1 MSNGFSWFIVI
12 GTFGSL
18 LAFFLILYMNRSTR
32 NPGKTTGHNYDGIEE
47 YDNPLPAWWF
57 WGFVISILFGI
68 GYLLYYPGLGNFAG
82 LGGWSQVGA
91 LTESQDV
98 ADERYGPLFAQ
109 YSSIAVDALAADPAA
124 MRMGRRLF
132 ATNCAVCHGTAG
144 TGGDGFPNLTDND
157 WHWGSSADEIKTTIL
172 QGRQAMMPAWG
183 PALQDQGVTEVA
195 EYVEQ
200 LAGRDVDPAIAAAG
214 KTRYDMFCVAC
225 HGPEGGGQPMLGAPA
240 LNNESWLYGNSRLR
254 IEDIIRNGRNGQM
267 PAFAERLGQDK
278 VHILAAYVR
287 SLRSE

>member
-1 MSNGFSWFIVI
+1 MSNGFSWFVVI

-91 LTESQDV
+91 LTESQEE
-98 ADERYGPLFAQ
+98 ADMLYGQQFAQ
-109 YSSIAVDALAADPAA
+109 YSAIPIDELATDVSA

-144 TGGDGFPNLTDND
+144 TGTDGFPNLTDAE
-157 WHWGSSADEIKTTIL
+157 WHWGGSAEQIETSIL

-183 PALQDQGVTEVA
+183 EVLLEEGVTEVA

-200 LAGRDVDPAIAAAG
+200 LAGRNVDPTLAAAG
-214 KTRYDMFCVAC
+214 QVRFATYCAAC
-225 HGPEGGGQPMLGAPA
+225 HGADGSGQPMLGAPA
-240 LNNESWLYGNSRLR
+240 LNNEHWLYGNSRLR
-254 IEDIIRNGRNGQM
+254 IEDIIHKGRNGQM
-267 PAFAERLGQDK
+267 PAFAERLGEDK
-278 VHILAAYVR
+278 VHLLAAYVR
-287 SLRSE
+287 SLEAE

>member
-1 MSNGFSWFIVI
+1 MSSLSSGFIII

-18 LAFFLILYMNRSTR
+18 LAFFLILYLNRSTR
-32 NPGKTTGHNYDGIEE
+32 NPGRTTGHNYDGIEE

-57 WGFVISILFGI
+57 WGFVITIVFGI

-82 LGGWSQVGA
+82 LGGWSQTGA
-91 LTESQDV
+91 LEASQEA

-109 YSSIAVDALAADPAA
+109 YLDVPVDELVNDVAA
-124 MRMGRRLF
+124 MRMGGRLF
-132 ATNCAVCHGTAG
+132 ANNCAVCHGAAG
-144 TGGDGFPNLTDND
+144 TGSEGFPNLTDAE
-157 WHWGSSADEIKTTIL
+157 WHWGGSAEQIKTTIM

-200 LAGRDVDPAIAAAG
+200 LAGREVDAALAAAG
-214 KTRYDMFCVAC
+214 QERYTLFCAAC
-225 HGPEGGGQPMLGAPA
+225 HGPDGSGQPMLGAPG
-240 LNNESWLYGNSRLR
+240 LNNEHWLYGNSRLR
-254 IEDIIRNGRNGQM
+254 IEDIIRHGRNGQM
-267 PAFAERLGQDK
+267 PAFAERLGEDK

-287 SLRSE
+287 SLSTR

>member
-1 MSNGFSWFIVI
+1 MSSLSSGFIII

-18 LAFFLILYMNRSTR
+18 LAFFLILYLNRSTR

-57 WGFVISILFGI
+57 WGFIITIVFGI

-82 LGGWSQVGA
+82 FGGWTQAGA
-91 LTESQDV
+91 LEASQEA

-109 YSSIAVDALAADPAA
+109 YLDVPVDELVNDVAA
-124 MRMGRRLF
+124 MRMGGRLF
-132 ATNCAVCHGTAG
+132 ANNCAVCHGAAG
-144 TGGDGFPNLTDND
+144 TGSEGFPNLTDAE
-157 WHWGSSADEIKTTIL
+157 WHWGGSAEQIKTTIM

-200 LAGRDVDPAIAAAG
+200 LAGREVDATLAAAG
-214 KTRYDMFCVAC
+214 QERYAMFCAAC
-225 HGPEGGGQPMLGAPA
+225 HGPDGSGQPMLGAPG
-240 LNNESWLYGNSRLR
+240 LNNEHWLYGNSRLR
-254 IEDIIRNGRNGQM
+254 IEDIIRHGRNGQM
-267 PAFAERLGQDK
+267 PAFAERLGEDK

-287 SLRSE
+287 SLSTQ

>member
-1 MSNGFSWFIVI
+1 MSSLSSGFIII

-18 LAFFLILYMNRSTR
+18 LAFFLILYLNRSTR
-32 NPGKTTGHNYDGIEE
+32 NPGRTTGHNYDGIEE

-57 WGFVISILFGI
+57 WGFIITIVFGI

-91 LTESQDV
+91 LEASQDA
-98 ADERYGPLFAQ
+98 ADERYGPQFAQ
-109 YSSIAVDALAADPAA
+109 YLNVPVDELMHDVAA
-124 MRMGRRLF
+124 MRMGGRLF
-132 ATNCAVCHGTAG
+132 ANNCAVCHGAAG
-144 TGGDGFPNLTDND
+144 TGSDGFPNLTDAE
-157 WHWGSSADEIKTTIL
+157 WHWGGSAEQIKTTIM

-200 LAGRDVDPAIAAAG
+200 LAGREVDAALAAAG
-214 KTRYDMFCVAC
+214 QERYTMFCAAC
-225 HGPEGGGQPMLGAPA
+225 HGPDGSGQPMLGAPG
-240 LNNESWLYGNSRLR
+240 LNNEHWLYGNSRLR
-254 IEDIIRNGRNGQM
+254 IEDIIRHGRNGQM
-267 PAFAERLGQDK
+267 PAFAERLGEDK

-287 SLRSE
+287 SLSAQ

>member
-1 MSNGFSWFIVI
+1 MSNGFSWFVVI

-68 GYLLYYPGLGNFAG
+68 AYLLYYPGLGNFAG
-82 LGGWSQVGA
+82 LGGWSTASA
-91 LTESQDV
+91 LTQAQEE

-109 YSSIAVDALAADPAA
+109 YAAVPVDELANDTVA

-132 ATNCAVCHGTAG
+132 ATNCAVCHGAAG
-144 TGGDGFPNLTDND
+144 TGSDGFPNLTDND

-200 LAGRDVDPAIAAAG
+200 LAGREVDAAIAAAG

-267 PAFAERLGQDK
+267 PAFAQRLGEDK

>member
-109 YSSIAVDALAADPAA
+109 YSSIPVDDLATDPAA

-195 EYVEQ
+195 EYVEP

-214 KTRYDMFCVAC
+214 KTR
-225 HGPEGGGQPMLGAPA
+225 
-240 LNNESWLYGNSRLR
+240 
-254 IEDIIRNGRNGQM
+254 
-267 PAFAERLGQDK
+267 
-278 VHILAAYVR
+278 
-287 SLRSE
+287 

>member
-91 LTESQDV
+91 LTESQDE

-109 YSSIAVDALAADPAA
+109 YSSIAVDELATDPAA

-144 TGGDGFPNLTDND
+144 TGSDGFPNLTDND

>member
-1 MSNGFSWFIVI
+1 MSSLSSGFIII

-18 LAFFLILYMNRSTR
+18 LAFFLILYLNRSTR
-32 NPGKTTGHNYDGIEE
+32 NPGRTTGHNYDGIEE

-57 WGFVISILFGI
+57 WGFIITIVFGI

-82 LGGWSQVGA
+82 FGGWSQVGA
-91 LTESQDV
+91 LEASQDA
-98 ADERYGPLFAQ
+98 ADERYGPQFAQ
-109 YSSIAVDALAADPAA
+109 YLGVPVDELMHDVTA

-132 ATNCAVCHGTAG
+132 ATNCAVCHGAAG
-144 TGGDGFPNLTDND
+144 TGSDGFPNLTDAE
-157 WHWGSSADEIKTTIL
+157 WHWGGSAEQIKTTIM

-200 LAGRDVDPAIAAAG
+200 LAGREVDAALAAAG
-214 KTRYDMFCVAC
+214 QERYTMFCAAC
-225 HGPEGGGQPMLGAPA
+225 HGPDGSGQPMLGAPG
-240 LNNESWLYGNSRLR
+240 LNNEHWLYGNSRLR
-254 IEDIIRNGRNGQM
+254 IEDIIRHGRNGQM
-267 PAFAERLGQDK
+267 PAFAERLGEDK

-287 SLRSE
+287 SLSAQ

>member
-32 NPGKTTGHNYDGIEE
+32 NPGKTTGHSYDGIEE

-82 LGGWSQVGA
+82 LGGWSQVSA
-91 LTESQDV
+91 LTASQDQ

-109 YSSIAVDALAADPAA
+109 YSAIPVDDLATDPAA

-144 TGGDGFPNLTDND
+144 TGSDGFPNLTDKD
-157 WHWGSSADEIKTTIL
+157 WHWGGSADEIKTTIL

-183 PALQDQGVTEVA
+183 PALQEQGVTEVA

-200 LAGRDVDPAIAAAG
+200 LAGREVNPTVAAAG
-214 KTRYDMFCVAC
+214 KARYDMFCVAC

-240 LNNESWLYGNSRLR
+240 LNNEAWLYGNSRLR
-254 IEDIIRNGRNGQM
+254 IEDIIRHGRNGQM
-267 PAFAERLGQDK
+267 PAFAERLGADK

-287 SLRSE
+287 SLRLE

>member
-1 MSNGFSWFIVI
+1 MSNGFSWFVII

-57 WGFVISILFGI
+57 WGFVLSMLFGI
-68 GYLLYYPGLGNFAG
+68 GYLLYFPGLGNFAG
-82 LGGWSQVGA
+82 LGGWSQVSA
-91 LTESQDV
+91 LTESQDD

-109 YSSIAVDALAADPAA
+109 YAAIPVDELATDQAA
-124 MRMGRRLF
+124 MRMGGRLF
-132 ATNCAVCHGTAG
+132 ATNCAVCHGAAG
-144 TGGDGFPNLTDND
+144 TGSEGFPNLTDAE
-157 WHWGSSADEIKTTIL
+157 WHWGGSAEQIKTTL
-172 QGRQAMMPAWG
+172 LNGRQAMMPAWG
-183 PALQDQGVTEVA
+183 EVLQEQGITEVA

-200 LAGRDVDPAIAAAG
+200 LAGRDVDATIAAAG
-214 KTRYDMFCVAC
+214 QARYGMYCAAC

-240 LNNESWLYGNSRLR
+240 LNNETWLYGNSRLR
-254 IEDIIRNGRNGQM
+254 IEDILRHGRNGQM
-267 PAFAERLGQDK
+267 PAFAERLGEDK

-287 SLRSE
+287 SLSAE

>member
-1 MSNGFSWFIVI
+1 MSSLSSGFIIF
-12 GTFGSL
+12 GTLGSL
-18 LAFFLILYMNRSTR
+18 LAFFLILYLNRSTR

-57 WGFVISILFGI
+57 WGFIITIVFGI

-82 LGGWSQVGA
+82 LGGWTQAGA
-91 LTESQDV
+91 LEASQEA

-109 YSSIAVDALAADPAA
+109 YLSVPVDELVIDVAA
-124 MRMGRRLF
+124 MRMGGRLF
-132 ATNCAVCHGTAG
+132 ANNCAVCHGAAG
-144 TGGDGFPNLTDND
+144 TGSEGFPNLTDGD
-157 WHWGSSADEIKTTIL
+157 WHWGGSAEQIKTTIM

-200 LAGRDVDPAIAAAG
+200 LAGREVDAALATAG
-214 KTRYDMFCVAC
+214 QERYTLFCAAC
-225 HGPEGGGQPMLGAPA
+225 HMPDGSGQPMLGAPA

-254 IEDIIRNGRNGQM
+254 IEDIIRHGRNGQM
-267 PAFAERLGQDK
+267 PAFAERLGEDK

-287 SLRSE
+287 SLSTQ

>member
-109 YSSIAVDALAADPAA
+109 YSAIPVDDLATDPAA

>member
-1 MSNGFSWFIVI
+1 MSNGFNWFIII

-18 LAFFLILYMNRSTR
+18 LAFFLILYLNRSTR

-57 WGFVISILFGI
+57 WGFVLSIVFGI
-68 GYLLYYPGLGNFAG
+68 GYLLYYPGLGNFEG
-82 LGGWSQVGA
+82 LGGWSQVNA
-91 LTESQDV
+91 LTASQDE
-98 ADERYGPLFAQ
+98 ADARYGPLFAQ
-109 YSSIAVDALAADPAA
+109 YAGIEVDELANDPVA

-132 ATNCAVCHGTAG
+132 ATNCSACHGSAG
-144 TGGDGFPNLTDND
+144 TGSEGFPNLTDND
-157 WHWGSSADEIKTTIL
+157 WHWGSSAQDIKTTIL
-172 QGRQAMMPAWG
+172 NGRQAMMPAWG

-200 LAGRDVDPAIAAAG
+200 LAGREVDAAIAAAG
-214 KTRYDMFCVAC
+214 KTRYDLFCVAC

-240 LNNESWLYGNSRLR
+240 LNNETWLYGNSRLR

-267 PAFAERLGQDK
+267 PAFAERLGADK

-287 SLRSE
+287 SLRAE

>member
-109 YSSIAVDALAADPAA
+109 YSAIAVDDLATDPAA

-144 TGGDGFPNLTDND
+144 TGSDGFPNLTDND

>member
-1 MSNGFSWFIVI
+1 MSSLSSGFIII

-18 LAFFLILYMNRSTR
+18 LAFFLILYLNRSTR

-57 WGFVISILFGI
+57 WGFIITIVFGI

-82 LGGWSQVGA
+82 FGGWTQTGA
-91 LTESQDV
+91 LEASQEA

-109 YSSIAVDALAADPAA
+109 YLDVPVDELVNDVAA
-124 MRMGRRLF
+124 MRMGGRLF
-132 ATNCAVCHGTAG
+132 ANNCAVCHGAAG
-144 TGGDGFPNLTDND
+144 TGSEGFPNLTDSD
-157 WHWGSSADEIKTTIL
+157 WHWGGSAEQIKTTIM

-200 LAGRDVDPAIAAAG
+200 LAGREVDAALAAAG
-214 KTRYDMFCVAC
+214 QERYTMFCAAC
-225 HGPEGGGQPMLGAPA
+225 HGPDGSGQPMLGAPG
-240 LNNESWLYGNSRLR
+240 LNNEHWLYGNSRLR
-254 IEDIIRNGRNGQM
+254 IEDIIRHGRNGQM
-267 PAFAERLGQDK
+267 PAFAERLGEDK

-287 SLRSE
+287 SLSTQ

>member
-1 MSNGFSWFIVI
+1 MSSLSSGFIII

-18 LAFFLILYMNRSTR
+18 LAFFLILYLNRSTR

-57 WGFVISILFGI
+57 WGFIITIVFGI

-82 LGGWSQVGA
+82 FGGWTQAGA
-91 LTESQDV
+91 LEASQEA

-109 YSSIAVDALAADPAA
+109 YLDVPVDELVNDVAA
-124 MRMGRRLF
+124 MRMGGRLF
-132 ATNCAVCHGTAG
+132 ANNCAVCHGAAG
-144 TGGDGFPNLTDND
+144 TGSEGFPNLTDAE
-157 WHWGSSADEIKTTIL
+157 WHWGGSAEQIKTTIM

-200 LAGRDVDPAIAAAG
+200 LAGREVDATLAAAG
-214 KTRYDMFCVAC
+214 QERYTMFCAAC
-225 HGPEGGGQPMLGAPA
+225 HGPDGSGQPMLGAPG
-240 LNNESWLYGNSRLR
+240 LNNEHWLYGNSRLR
-254 IEDIIRNGRNGQM
+254 IEDIIRHGRNGQM
-267 PAFAERLGQDK
+267 PAFAERLGEDK

-287 SLRSE
+287 SLSTQ

>member
-1 MSNGFSWFIVI
+1 MSNGFNWFIII

-18 LAFFLILYMNRSTR
+18 LAFFLILYLNRSTR

-57 WGFVISILFGI
+57 WGFVLSILFGI

-82 LGGWSQVGA
+82 LGGWSQASA
-91 LTESQDV
+91 LTQSQEE
-98 ADERYGPLFAQ
+98 ADARYGPLFAQ
-109 YSSIAVDALAADPAA
+109 YAAVPVDDLATDPAA

-144 TGGDGFPNLTDND
+144 TGSEGFPNLTDAD
-157 WHWGSSADEIKTTIL
+157 WHWGSNAEDIKTTIL
-172 QGRQAMMPAWG
+172 NGRQAMMPAWG

-214 KTRYDMFCVAC
+214 KARYDMFCVAC

-267 PAFAERLGQDK
+267 PAFAQRLGEDK